1 MTDTRRRDD
10 LDGLRGL
17 AIALVVISHANV
29 LPMPL
34 GMAGVTAFFVLSGY
48 IITTQLLREERID
61 LRNFYLRRALR
72 LFPALLLLVSFVV
85 AGGLI
90 GLWPDEWPLGVVGAL
105 TYTTNLLRITIG
117 PLGSLE
123 HAWSLAIEEQFYLV
137 WPLVMLAVPRR
148 WLLGVAVAGAIA
160 GTALYLAT
168 TGSGLTPYYS
178 TLTNGG
184 ALLAG
189 CAVAISRRRLPGLAG
204 QLGVALIVVG
214 GMMGSQLSAVIG
226 AALVVATTTTALIP
240 LAAVGRR
247 AYGIYLWNG
256 VFYVLL
262 PAAPAI
268 ALTLLVAEASWRF
281 VEQPMTRRF
290 HRGLRPG
297 VRGHTS
303 RRASVP
309 ELATG

>member
-1 MTDTRRRDD
+1 MTRRRDD

-17 AIALVVISHANV
+17 AIALVVISHAN
-29 LPMPL
+29 LFPMPL
-34 GMAGVTAFFVLSGY
+34 GMAGVTAFFVLSGF
-48 IITTQLLREERID
+48 IITTQLLRENRID

-72 LFPALLLLVSFVV
+72 LFPALLLVVGFVV
-85 AGGLI
+85 LVGLI
-90 GLWPDEWPLGVVGAL
+90 GLWPDRWPLGVVGAL
-105 TYTTNLLRITIG
+105 TYTTNALRIMVG

-123 HAWSLAIEEQFYLV
+123 HAWSLAIEEQFYLA
-137 WPLVMLAVPRR
+137 WPLVMMAVPRR
-148 WLLGVAVAGAIA
+148 WLLGVALAGAIA

-189 CAVAISRRRLPGLAG
+189 CAVAVSRRRLPGIAG
-204 QLGVALIVVG
+204 QLGIALIVVG

-226 AALVVATTTTALIP
+226 ATLVVATTTPGLIP

-256 VFYVLL
+256 VFYLLL
-262 PAAPAI
+262 PAIPAI
-268 ALTLLVAEASWRF
+268 ALTVVVAEASWRF
-281 VEQPMTRRF
+281 VEQPLTRRI
-290 HRGLRPG
+290 HDGLRPG
-297 VRGHTS
+297 VRGSSLGNAHL
-303 RRASVP
+303 P
-309 ELATG
+309 ELATS